1 MLRKNGFE
9 AFADLLSDCVSP
21 EGFRQF
27 YESTG
32 VCQEDF
38 NQIQP
43 QNFQEHIYAVDGSN
57 AVIFSWAVASL
68 NWIRAGYVTYHNRI
82 WQRTVLT
89 YDDAF
94 LASAQEYAEQFG
106 LYLTSIFG
114 LKVLELEETELDR
127 LSSYFRELQE
137 YIALLDALYH
147 ANSGDLILYDGGFVH
162 WKSRLLKGALE
173 VIFKEANEKHIDIL
187 GISKSS
193 TFAWGPSFSRP
204 FVQFA
209 GLVGDHIAPQKPWY
223 ICLNKKI
230 VQPNPD
236 GWEGKTYIVRFS
248 GASDWAFRV
257 DAPFFVAEHINNTLG
272 KLVDCASS
280 AECYGY
286 PHALFRAHR
295 EIRITNQERDT
306 QKLKLL
312 NSLGKRGFNEIQ
324 LRSLLL
330 DYHNVIEFKKSR
342 GFI

>member
-38 NQIQP
+38 IQIQP

-57 AVIFSWAVASL
+57 AVIFSWAVANL
-68 NWIRAGYVTYHNRI
+68 NWIRAGYVTYHNKM
-82 WQRTVLT
+82 WQRTVIT

-94 LASAQEYAEQFG
+94 FASAQEYAEQFG
-106 LYLTSIFG
+106 LYLKNIFG
-114 LKVLELEETELDR
+114 LNVLDLKETELER

-137 YIALLDALYH
+137 YIALWYALRCALY
-147 ANSGDLILYDGGFVH
+147 GDLILYDGGFVN
-162 WKSRLLKGALE
+162 WESRLLKGALE
-173 VIFKEANEKHIDIL
+173 VIFKEAKEKHIDIL

-193 TFAWGPSFSRP
+193 TLAWGPGFSRP

-209 GLVGDHIAPQKPWY
+209 GLVGDHVAPKKPWY
-223 ICLNKKI
+223 ICLDKKI
-230 VQPNPD
+230 VHPNPD
-236 GWEGKTYIVRFS
+236 EWKGKTYIVRFS
-248 GASDWAFRV
+248 GASNWAYRV
-257 DAPFFVAEHINNTLG
+257 DAPLFVADHINNTLG
-272 KLVDCASS
+272 KLVDCACS
-280 AECYGY
+280 AECHGY

-295 EIRITNQERDT
+295 EIRITNQEIDT

-312 NSLGKRGFNEIQ
+312 SLLGKRGLNEIQ

-330 DYHNVIEFKKSR
+330 DYHDVIEFRSR
-342 GFI
+342 GIV